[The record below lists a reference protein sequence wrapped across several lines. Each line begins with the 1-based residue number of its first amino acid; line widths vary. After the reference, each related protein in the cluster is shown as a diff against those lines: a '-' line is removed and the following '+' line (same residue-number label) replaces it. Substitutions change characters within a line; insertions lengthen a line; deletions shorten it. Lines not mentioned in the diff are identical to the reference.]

1 MAVVKRRVPSLAASG
16 NQTFT
21 DSLVGVQITDGSS
34 QLANTNFA
42 VDKIIPEKDS
52 KNFKTSPFSEFLT
65 LDNLKT
71 EEDVP
76 STQDGSIQK
85 DEKIKFK
92 GGKDDAGKSLYGS
105 LKQRLNVS
113 VSKIITKFP
122 ASILVD
128 SDSLVK
134 SSNYTA
140 SGITYNTGSTSTDFY
155 VQKSI
160 LYNPFDVVLVT
171 PSSNTTPATQNKIRN
186 FYSSYKKYVV
196 DYSGQTYN
204 VLNYT
209 EPDANNLIKLRVSGK
224 PFGTGSTINDN
235 FLIRPNDTINEEFFK
250 NLDDLEELLLN
261 RESNPKFTASFKV
274 PRDSFDQTTT
284 DIISVDVSW
293 PLSRDGWN
301 PQIIGTN
308 YEYYVSK
315 LSDLADEIDDYKSNL
330 IVRFLTSPQLFEFD
344 TEDRKAE
351 AVFQLY
357 GQSFDRVK
365 KYIDNIAFMRNVSY
379 DGLNNVPDILLKN
392 LSETLGLSTI
402 NLFDEKSLTDTLHTR
417 TDTQYSGVSIGKT
430 LIEAEYEFYR
440 RLLTNL
446 SQLYK
451 SKGTRQSLEFF
462 LKFLGAPN
470 QLIRINEFVYDV
482 KSKINLD
489 YNGDIYETIQGTKI
503 DTVITGTTAITGNT
517 FIYYSGGTTG
527 LTSGNTFNT
536 GSITG
541 STNLTLDEYPI
552 DEDGLPRKVTSLNSD
567 IYFQKGSG
575 WNNITLDHRSSN
587 VIDTD
592 LSSGSF
598 VDGVF
603 QLTGRTKT
611 IKTKPKDYTY
621 GEDYF
626 DSFRTLDGLDYGFE
640 LEKRIDHR
648 KVSVSDDET
657 LSKFILNRKNIE
669 VYLVPSQG
677 IEYDIYRQGRNLELT
692 FGDLNPQTTS
702 TFENFMSTVLSQIIY
717 NSDIIKFDKS
727 YISLQNVFYNYTT
740 NTGFTPYNF
749 TSVNEFINKMSP
761 YWVQVVE
768 QFVPATT
775 LWTGGNLIGNNI
787 FNRSKYT
794 YLRPRYGLP
803 NGNSRDG
810 LDYQCDYLAPATPT
824 PTPTITLTPTLT
836 RTSTPT
842 TTSTV
847 TPTIAPTSTITPT
860 ITPTSTLTPTVTPTN
875 TVTPT
880 LTPTIT
886 ITPTLTSTPTTTQSQ
901 TPTITSTTT
910 ETPTMTPSE
919 TPTMTPSETPTMT
932 PSETPTMTPSETPT
946 MTPSETPTMTPT
958 MTMTQTPS
966 MTMTSTPSPTPA
978 PSGCVT
984 LSQSTSYDQYDCTGT
999 LYQRETTTVTATLAS
1014 ISPITVIVRTYATR
1028 TDCLNQQFS
1037 VQYDTYINA
1046 GDLSGFTN
1054 ITTLIIVDCG
1064 GNGCTPETI
1073 AINSQE
1079 VLTANYTI
1087 CEP

>member
-1 MAVVKRRVPSLAASG
+1 MTIVKRRVPSLAASG
-16 NQTFT
+16 NQTFS

-34 QLANTNFA
+34 QLTNTNFA

-71 EEDVP
+71 EEDIP

-113 VSKIITKFP
+113 VGKIITKFP

-140 SGITYNTGSTSTDFY
+140 SGITYSAITTSTDFY

-160 LYNPFDVVLVT
+160 LYNPFDVILVT

-196 DYSGQTYN
+196 DYGGQTYDI
-204 VLNYT
+204 LSYT
-209 EPDANNLIKLRVSGK
+209 EPDVNNLIKLRVSGK
-224 PFGTGSTINDN
+224 PFTGSTLNDN

-284 DIISVDVSW
+284 DIISVDISW

-344 TEDRKAE
+344 TEERKAE
-351 AVFQLY
+351 SIFQLY

-365 KYIDNIAFMRNVSY
+365 KYIDNISFMRNVSY

-402 NLFDEKSLTDTLHTR
+402 NLFDEKSITDTLHTR
-417 TDTQYSGVSIGKT
+417 TNTQYSGVSIGKT

-446 SQLYK
+446 AYLYK

-489 YNGDIYETIQGTKI
+489 YAGDIYETIQGTKI
-503 DTVITGTTAITGNT
+503 DTVVTEFTSTVVTYNIVG
-517 FIYYSGGTTG
+517 GGTQT
-527 LTSGNTFNT
+527 GNTFNT

-587 VIDTD
+587 IIDNE
-592 LSSGSF
+592 LSI
-598 VDGVF
+598 
-603 QLTGRTKT
+603 LTGRTKT

-626 DSFRTLDGLDYGFE
+626 DSFRTLDGLDYGFQ
-640 LEKRIDHR
+640 LEKRIDNK
-648 KVSVSDDET
+648 KVSVSDNET
-657 LSKFILNRKNIE
+657 LSKFILNRKNVE
-669 VYLVPSQG
+669 VYLAPSQG
-677 IEYDIYRQGRNLELT
+677 IEYDVYRQGRNEELT
-692 FGDLNPQTTS
+692 FGNLTPQTGI
-702 TFENFMSTVLSQIIY
+702 TFENFIDTVLGQVIT
-717 NSDIIKFDKS
+717 NSNSAKFSKS
-727 YISLQNVFYNYTT
+727 YSGLTKVFYDYTT

-761 YWVQVVE
+761 YWIQVVE

-787 FNRSKYT
+787 FNRSKYD
-794 YLRPRYGLP
+794 YRKPRYGVP
-803 NGNSRDG
+803 VVNTTYNS
-810 LDYQCDYLAPATPT
+810 
-824 PTPTITLTPTLT
+824 
-836 RTSTPT
+836 
-842 TTSTV
+842 V
-847 TPTIAPTSTITPT
+847 TF
-860 ITPTSTLTPTVTPTN
+860 N
-875 TVTPT
+875 
-880 LTPTIT
+880 
-886 ITPTLTSTPTTTQSQ
+886 
-901 TPTITSTTT
+901 
-910 ETPTMTPSE
+910 
-919 TPTMTPSETPTMT
+919 
-932 PSETPTMTPSETPT
+932 
-946 MTPSETPTMTPT
+946 
-958 MTMTQTPS
+958 
-966 MTMTSTPSPTPA
+966 
-978 PSGCVT
+978 
-984 LSQSTSYDQYDCTGT
+984 
-999 LYQRETTTVTATLAS
+999 
-1014 ISPITVIVRTYATR
+1014 
-1028 TDCLNQQFS
+1028 
-1037 VQYDTYINA
+1037 
-1046 GDLSGFTN
+1046 
-1054 ITTLIIVDCG
+1054 
-1064 GNGCTPETI
+1064 
-1073 AINSQE
+1073 
-1079 VLTANYTI
+1079 
-1087 CEP
+1087 CEEIE

>member
-1 MAVVKRRVPSLAASG
+1 MATTVKRRVPSLAASG
-16 NQTFT
+16 NQTFS

-52 KNFKTSPFSEFLT
+52 KNFKTSPFSEFLC

-71 EEDVP
+71 EEDIP

-113 VSKIITKFP
+113 VGKIITKFP

-171 PSSNTTPATQNKIRN
+171 PSSNTTPATKNKIRN

-224 PFGTGSTINDN
+224 PFTASTINDN

-417 TDTQYSGVSIGKT
+417 TNTQYSGVSIGKT

-482 KSKINLD
+482 KSKINLN
-489 YNGDIYETIQGTKI
+489 YSGDTYETIQGTKI
-503 DTVITGTTAITGNT
+503 DTVVTGFTSTVFTGTTVGGDTLTGYT
-517 FIYYSGGTTG
+517 FATG
-527 LTSGNTFNT
+527 L
-536 GSITG
+536 ITG

-552 DEDGLPRKVTSLNSD
+552 DKDGLPRKVTSVNSD

-587 VIDTD
+587 IIDTD

-640 LEKRIDHR
+640 LEKRIDNK

-677 IEYDIYRQGRNLELT
+677 IEYDIYRQGRNEELT
-692 FGDLNPQTTS
+692 FGDLNPQTNS
-702 TFENFMSTVLSQIIY
+702 TFENFMGTALSQVIT
-717 NSDIIKFDKS
+717 NSNSVKFSKS
-727 YISLQNVFYNYTT
+727 YTALTKVFYEYSTK
-740 NTGFTPYNF
+740 TGNPPYNF
-749 TSVNEFINKMSP
+749 TSINEFINKMSP
-761 YWVQVVE
+761 YWIQVVE

-787 FNRSKYT
+787 FNRSKYD
-794 YLRPRYGLP
+794 YRKPRYGVP
-803 NGNSRDG
+803 
-810 LDYQCDYLAPATPT
+810 
-824 PTPTITLTPTLT
+824 
-836 RTSTPT
+836 
-842 TTSTV
+842 V
-847 TPTIAPTSTITPT
+847 
-860 ITPTSTLTPTVTPTN
+860 V
-875 TVTPT
+875 
-880 LTPTIT
+880 
-886 ITPTLTSTPTTTQSQ
+886 
-901 TPTITSTTT
+901 STTYD
-910 ETPTMTPSE
+910 S
-919 TPTMTPSETPTMT
+919 
-932 PSETPTMTPSETPT
+932 
-946 MTPSETPTMTPT
+946 
-958 MTMTQTPS
+958 
-966 MTMTSTPSPTPA
+966 
-978 PSGCVT
+978 VT
-984 LSQSTSYDQYDCTGT
+984 F
-999 LYQRETTTVTATLAS
+999 
-1014 ISPITVIVRTYATR
+1014 
-1028 TDCLNQQFS
+1028 N
-1037 VQYDTYINA
+1037 
-1046 GDLSGFTN
+1046 
-1054 ITTLIIVDCG
+1054 
-1064 GNGCTPETI
+1064 
-1073 AINSQE
+1073 
-1079 VLTANYTI
+1079 
-1087 CEP
+1087 CEEIE

>member
-1 MAVVKRRVPSLAASG
+1 MATTVKRRVPSLAASG

-113 VSKIITKFP
+113 VGKIITKFP

-171 PSSNTTPATQNKIRN
+171 PSSNTTPSTKNKIRN

-224 PFGTGSTINDN
+224 PFTASTINDN

-402 NLFDEKSLTDTLHTR
+402 NLFDEKSLSDTLHTR
-417 TDTQYSGVSIGKT
+417 TNTQYLGVSIGKT

-489 YNGDIYETIQGTKI
+489 YAGDIYETIQGTK
-503 DTVITGTTAITGNT
+503 TEYVITGYTGSAYT
-517 FIYYSGGTTG
+517 GGT
-527 LTSGNTFNT
+527 
-536 GSITG
+536 ITG
-541 STNLTLDEYPI
+541 STNLTRDEYPI
-552 DEDGLPRKVTSLNSD
+552 DEDGLPRKVTSVNSD

-587 VIDTD
+587 IIDNE
-592 LSSGSF
+592 LSI
-598 VDGVF
+598 
-603 QLTGRTKT
+603 LTGRTKT

-640 LEKRIDHR
+640 LEKRIDNR
-648 KVSVSDDET
+648 KVSVSDNET

-677 IEYDIYRQGRNLELT
+677 IEYDIYRQGRNEELT
-692 FGDLNPQTTS
+692 FGNLTPQTGS
-702 TFENFMSTVLSQIIY
+702 TFDNYIDTVLGQVIT
-717 NSDIIKFDKS
+717 NSNSAKFSKS
-727 YISLQNVFYNYTT
+727 YSGLTKVFYDYST

-749 TSVNEFINKMSP
+749 ASVNEFINKMSP
-761 YWVQVVE
+761 YWIQVVE

-787 FNRSKYT
+787 FNRSKYD
-794 YLRPRYGLP
+794 YRKPRYGVP
-803 NGNSRDG
+803 
-810 LDYQCDYLAPATPT
+810 
-824 PTPTITLTPTLT
+824 ITG
-836 RTSTPT
+836 
-842 TTSTV
+842 
-847 TPTIAPTSTITPT
+847 
-860 ITPTSTLTPTVTPTN
+860 
-875 TVTPT
+875 
-880 LTPTIT
+880 
-886 ITPTLTSTPTTTQSQ
+886 
-901 TPTITSTTT
+901 STTYD
-910 ETPTMTPSE
+910 S
-919 TPTMTPSETPTMT
+919 
-932 PSETPTMTPSETPT
+932 
-946 MTPSETPTMTPT
+946 
-958 MTMTQTPS
+958 
-966 MTMTSTPSPTPA
+966 
-978 PSGCVT
+978 VT
-984 LSQSTSYDQYDCTGT
+984 F
-999 LYQRETTTVTATLAS
+999 
-1014 ISPITVIVRTYATR
+1014 
-1028 TDCLNQQFS
+1028 N
-1037 VQYDTYINA
+1037 
-1046 GDLSGFTN
+1046 
-1054 ITTLIIVDCG
+1054 
-1064 GNGCTPETI
+1064 
-1073 AINSQE
+1073 
-1079 VLTANYTI
+1079 
-1087 CEP
+1087 CEEIE

>member
-1 MAVVKRRVPSLAASG
+1 MTVVKRRVPSLAASG
-16 NQTFT
+16 NQTFS

-92 GGKDDAGKSLYGS
+92 GGIDDAGKSLYGS

-113 VSKIITKFP
+113 VGKIITKFP

-134 SSNYTA
+134 SSDYTA
-140 SGITYNTGSTSTDFY
+140 SGITYSAITTSTDFY

-171 PSSNTTPATQNKIRN
+171 PSSNTTPATKNKIRN

-204 VLNYT
+204 ILSYT
-209 EPDANNLIKLRVSGK
+209 EPDANNLIKIRVSGK
-224 PFGTGSTINDN
+224 PFGINSTINDN

-351 AVFQLY
+351 SVFQLY

-392 LSETLGLSTI
+392 LSETLGLSTV
-402 NLFDEKSLTDTLHTR
+402 NLFNEKSLKDTIHTR

-446 SQLYK
+446 AYLYK

-489 YNGDIYETIQGTKI
+489 YTSDIYETIQGTKI
-503 DTVITGTTAITGNT
+503 DTEITGFTSTVVTYNIV
-517 FIYYSGGTTG
+517 GGSTQT
-527 LTSGNTFNT
+527 GNTFNT

-587 VIDTD
+587 IIDTD

-598 VDGVF
+598 VGGVF

-640 LEKRIDHR
+640 LEKRIDN
-648 KVSVSDDET
+648 KKASVSNDET

-677 IEYDIYRQGRNLELT
+677 IEYDIYRQGRNEELT
-692 FGDLNPQTTS
+692 FGNLTPQTGR
-702 TFENFMSTVLSQIIY
+702 TFENFIDTVLGQVIT
-717 NSDIIKFDKS
+717 NSNSAKFSKS
-727 YISLQNVFYNYTT
+727 YSGLTKVFYDYTTNT

-761 YWVQVVE
+761 YWIQVVE

-787 FNRSKYT
+787 FNRSKYD
-794 YLRPRYGLP
+794 YRKPRYGVP
-803 NGNSRDG
+803 
-810 LDYQCDYLAPATPT
+810 
-824 PTPTITLTPTLT
+824 
-836 RTSTPT
+836 
-842 TTSTV
+842 V
-847 TPTIAPTSTITPT
+847 
-860 ITPTSTLTPTVTPTN
+860 V
-875 TVTPT
+875 
-880 LTPTIT
+880 
-886 ITPTLTSTPTTTQSQ
+886 
-901 TPTITSTTT
+901 STTYD
-910 ETPTMTPSE
+910 S
-919 TPTMTPSETPTMT
+919 
-932 PSETPTMTPSETPT
+932 
-946 MTPSETPTMTPT
+946 
-958 MTMTQTPS
+958 
-966 MTMTSTPSPTPA
+966 
-978 PSGCVT
+978 VT
-984 LSQSTSYDQYDCTGT
+984 F
-999 LYQRETTTVTATLAS
+999 
-1014 ISPITVIVRTYATR
+1014 
-1028 TDCLNQQFS
+1028 N
-1037 VQYDTYINA
+1037 
-1046 GDLSGFTN
+1046 
-1054 ITTLIIVDCG
+1054 
-1064 GNGCTPETI
+1064 
-1073 AINSQE
+1073 
-1079 VLTANYTI
+1079 
-1087 CEP
+1087 CEEIE

>member
-1 MAVVKRRVPSLAASG
+1 MATTVKRRVPSLAASG
-16 NQTFT
+16 NQTFS

-71 EEDVP
+71 EEDIP

-113 VSKIITKFP
+113 VGKIITKFP

-171 PSSNTTPATQNKIRN
+171 PSSNTTPTTQNKIRN

-204 VLNYT
+204 ILSYT

-489 YNGDIYETIQGTKI
+489 YTNDIYETIQGTK
-503 DTVITGTTAITGNT
+503 TEYVITGYTGSAYT
-517 FIYYSGGTTG
+517 GGT
-527 LTSGNTFNT
+527 
-536 GSITG
+536 ITG
-541 STNLTLDEYPI
+541 STNLTRDEYPI
-552 DEDGLPRKVTSLNSD
+552 DEDGLPRKVTSVNSD

-587 VIDTD
+587 IIDNE
-592 LSSGSF
+592 LSI
-598 VDGVF
+598 
-603 QLTGRTKT
+603 LTGRTKT

-640 LEKRIDHR
+640 LEKRIDNR
-648 KVSVSDDET
+648 KVSVSDNET

-677 IEYDIYRQGRNLELT
+677 IEYDIYRQGRNEELT
-692 FGDLNPQTTS
+692 FGNLTPQTGN
-702 TFENFMSTVLSQIIY
+702 TFDNFMKTALSQVIT
-717 NSDIIKFDKS
+717 NSNSVKFSKS
-727 YISLQNVFYNYTT
+727 YSGLTKVFYDYTT

-749 TSVNEFINKMSP
+749 ASVNEFINKMSP
-761 YWVQVVE
+761 YWIQVVE

-787 FNRSKYT
+787 FNRSKYD
-794 YLRPRYGLP
+794 YRKPRYGVP
-803 NGNSRDG
+803 VVN
-810 LDYQCDYLAPATPT
+810 
-824 PTPTITLTPTLT
+824 
-836 RTSTPT
+836 T
-842 TTSTV
+842 TYDSV
-847 TPTIAPTSTITPT
+847 TF
-860 ITPTSTLTPTVTPTN
+860 N
-875 TVTPT
+875 
-880 LTPTIT
+880 
-886 ITPTLTSTPTTTQSQ
+886 
-901 TPTITSTTT
+901 
-910 ETPTMTPSE
+910 
-919 TPTMTPSETPTMT
+919 
-932 PSETPTMTPSETPT
+932 
-946 MTPSETPTMTPT
+946 
-958 MTMTQTPS
+958 
-966 MTMTSTPSPTPA
+966 
-978 PSGCVT
+978 
-984 LSQSTSYDQYDCTGT
+984 
-999 LYQRETTTVTATLAS
+999 
-1014 ISPITVIVRTYATR
+1014 
-1028 TDCLNQQFS
+1028 
-1037 VQYDTYINA
+1037 
-1046 GDLSGFTN
+1046 
-1054 ITTLIIVDCG
+1054 
-1064 GNGCTPETI
+1064 
-1073 AINSQE
+1073 
-1079 VLTANYTI
+1079 
-1087 CEP
+1087 CEEIE

>member
-52 KNFKTSPFSEFLT
+52 KNFKTSPFSEFLC

-113 VSKIITKFP
+113 VGKIITKFP

-196 DYSGQTYN
+196 DYGDQTYDI
-204 VLNYT
+204 LSYT
-209 EPDANNLIKLRVSGK
+209 EPDVNNLIKLRVSGK
-224 PFGTGSTINDN
+224 PFTGSTLNEN

-284 DIISVDVSW
+284 DIISIDVSW

-351 AVFQLY
+351 SVFQLY

-379 DGLNNVPDILLKN
+379 DGLNNIPDILLKN

-446 SQLYK
+446 CQLYK

-489 YNGDIYETIQGTKI
+489 YTNDIYETIQGTKI
-503 DTVITGTTAITGNT
+503 DTEITGFTSTVVTYNIV
-517 FIYYSGGTTG
+517 GGSTQT
-527 LTSGNTFNT
+527 GNTFNT

-552 DEDGLPRKVTSLNSD
+552 DEDGLPRKVTSVNSD

-587 VIDTD
+587 IIDNE
-592 LSSGSF
+592 LSI
-598 VDGVF
+598 
-603 QLTGRTKT
+603 LTGRTKT

-640 LEKRIDHR
+640 LEKRIDNR
-648 KVSVSDDET
+648 KVSVSDNET

-677 IEYDIYRQGRNLELT
+677 IEYDIYRQGRNEELT
-692 FGDLNPQTTS
+692 FGNLTPQTGS
-702 TFENFMSTVLSQIIY
+702 TFDNYIDTVLGQVIT
-717 NSDIIKFDKS
+717 NSNSAKFSKS
-727 YISLQNVFYNYTT
+727 YSGLTKVFYDYTTNT

-761 YWVQVVE
+761 YWIQVVE

-787 FNRSKYT
+787 FNRSKYD
-794 YLRPRYGLP
+794 YRKPRYGVP
-803 NGNSRDG
+803 VVN
-810 LDYQCDYLAPATPT
+810 
-824 PTPTITLTPTLT
+824 
-836 RTSTPT
+836 T
-842 TTSTV
+842 TYDSV
-847 TPTIAPTSTITPT
+847 TF
-860 ITPTSTLTPTVTPTN
+860 N
-875 TVTPT
+875 
-880 LTPTIT
+880 
-886 ITPTLTSTPTTTQSQ
+886 
-901 TPTITSTTT
+901 
-910 ETPTMTPSE
+910 
-919 TPTMTPSETPTMT
+919 
-932 PSETPTMTPSETPT
+932 
-946 MTPSETPTMTPT
+946 
-958 MTMTQTPS
+958 
-966 MTMTSTPSPTPA
+966 
-978 PSGCVT
+978 
-984 LSQSTSYDQYDCTGT
+984 
-999 LYQRETTTVTATLAS
+999 
-1014 ISPITVIVRTYATR
+1014 
-1028 TDCLNQQFS
+1028 
-1037 VQYDTYINA
+1037 
-1046 GDLSGFTN
+1046 
-1054 ITTLIIVDCG
+1054 
-1064 GNGCTPETI
+1064 
-1073 AINSQE
+1073 
-1079 VLTANYTI
+1079 
-1087 CEP
+1087 CEEIE

>member
-1 MAVVKRRVPSLAASG
+1 MTTVKRRVPSLAASG
-16 NQTFT
+16 NQTFS

-113 VSKIITKFP
+113 VGKIITKFP

-140 SGITYNTGSTSTDFY
+140 SGITYSAITTSTDFY

-196 DYSGQTYN
+196 DYGGQTYN

-224 PFGTGSTINDN
+224 PFTASTINDN

-379 DGLNNVPDILLKN
+379 DGLNNIPDILLKN

-402 NLFDEKSLTDTLHTR
+402 NLFDEKSLKDTLHTR

-489 YNGDIYETIQGTKI
+489 YTNDIYETIQGTKI
-503 DTVITGTTAITGNT
+503 DTEITGFTSTVVTYNIV
-517 FIYYSGGTTG
+517 GGSTQT
-527 LTSGNTFNT
+527 GNTFNT

-587 VIDTD
+587 IIDNE
-592 LSSGSF
+592 LSI
-598 VDGVF
+598 
-603 QLTGRTKT
+603 LTGRTKT

-640 LEKRIDHR
+640 LKKRIDNK
-648 KVSVSDDET
+648 KVSISDDET

-692 FGDLNPQTTS
+692 FGNLIPQTGS
-702 TFENFMSTVLSQIIY
+702 TFDNYIDTVLGQVIT
-717 NSDIIKFDKS
+717 NSNSTKFSKS
-727 YISLQNVFYNYTT
+727 YSGLTKVFYDYTTNT

-761 YWVQVVE
+761 YWIQVVE

-787 FNRSKYT
+787 FNRSKYN
-794 YLRPRYGLP
+794 YRKPRYGV
-803 NGNSRDG
+803 
-810 LDYQCDYLAPATPT
+810 Y
-824 PTPTITLTPTLT
+824 
-836 RTSTPT
+836 
-842 TTSTV
+842 
-847 TPTIAPTSTITPT
+847 
-860 ITPTSTLTPTVTPTN
+860 
-875 TVTPT
+875 
-880 LTPTIT
+880 
-886 ITPTLTSTPTTTQSQ
+886 
-901 TPTITSTTT
+901 STT
-910 ETPTMTPSE
+910 PH
-919 TPTMTPSETPTMT
+919 
-932 PSETPTMTPSETPT
+932 
-946 MTPSETPTMTPT
+946 
-958 MTMTQTPS
+958 
-966 MTMTSTPSPTPA
+966 
-978 PSGCVT
+978 SG
-984 LSQSTSYDQYDCTGT
+984 
-999 LYQRETTTVTATLAS
+999 
-1014 ISPITVIVRTYATR
+1014 
-1028 TDCLNQQFS
+1028 
-1037 VQYDTYINA
+1037 DTIN
-1046 GDLSGFTN
+1046 
-1054 ITTLIIVDCG
+1054 
-1064 GNGCTPETI
+1064 
-1073 AINSQE
+1073 
-1079 VLTANYTI
+1079 
-1087 CEP
+1087 CEEIE

>member
-1 MAVVKRRVPSLAASG
+1 MATTVKRRVPSLAASG
-16 NQTFT
+16 NQTFS

-71 EEDVP
+71 EEDIP

-113 VSKIITKFP
+113 VGKIITKFP

-171 PSSNTTPATQNKIRN
+171 PSSNTTPATKNKIRN

-402 NLFDEKSLTDTLHTR
+402 NLFDEKSLSDTLHTR
-417 TDTQYSGVSIGKT
+417 TNTQYSGVSIGKT

-489 YNGDIYETIQGTKI
+489 YAGDIYETIQGTK
-503 DTVITGTTAITGNT
+503 TEYVITGYTGSAYT
-517 FIYYSGGTTG
+517 GGT
-527 LTSGNTFNT
+527 
-536 GSITG
+536 ITG
-541 STNLTLDEYPI
+541 STNLTRDEYPI
-552 DEDGLPRKVTSLNSD
+552 DEDGLPRKVTSVNSD

-587 VIDTD
+587 IIDNE
-592 LSSGSF
+592 LSI
-598 VDGVF
+598 
-603 QLTGRTKT
+603 LTGRTKT

-640 LEKRIDHR
+640 LEKRIDNR
-648 KVSVSDDET
+648 KVSVSDNET

-677 IEYDIYRQGRNLELT
+677 IEYDIYRQGRNEELT
-692 FGDLNPQTTS
+692 FGNLTPQTGS
-702 TFENFMSTVLSQIIY
+702 TFDNYIDTVLGQVIT
-717 NSDIIKFDKS
+717 NSNSAKFSKS
-727 YISLQNVFYNYTT
+727 YSGLTKVFYDYST

-749 TSVNEFINKMSP
+749 ASVNEFINKMSP
-761 YWVQVVE
+761 YWIQVVE

-787 FNRSKYT
+787 FNRTKYD
-794 YLRPRYGLP
+794 YRKPRYGVP
-803 NGNSRDG
+803 VVN
-810 LDYQCDYLAPATPT
+810 
-824 PTPTITLTPTLT
+824 
-836 RTSTPT
+836 T
-842 TTSTV
+842 TYDSV
-847 TPTIAPTSTITPT
+847 TF
-860 ITPTSTLTPTVTPTN
+860 N
-875 TVTPT
+875 
-880 LTPTIT
+880 
-886 ITPTLTSTPTTTQSQ
+886 
-901 TPTITSTTT
+901 
-910 ETPTMTPSE
+910 
-919 TPTMTPSETPTMT
+919 
-932 PSETPTMTPSETPT
+932 
-946 MTPSETPTMTPT
+946 
-958 MTMTQTPS
+958 
-966 MTMTSTPSPTPA
+966 
-978 PSGCVT
+978 
-984 LSQSTSYDQYDCTGT
+984 
-999 LYQRETTTVTATLAS
+999 
-1014 ISPITVIVRTYATR
+1014 
-1028 TDCLNQQFS
+1028 
-1037 VQYDTYINA
+1037 
-1046 GDLSGFTN
+1046 
-1054 ITTLIIVDCG
+1054 
-1064 GNGCTPETI
+1064 
-1073 AINSQE
+1073 
-1079 VLTANYTI
+1079 
-1087 CEP
+1087 CEEIE

>member
-1 MAVVKRRVPSLAASG
+1 MATTVKRRVPSLAASG
-16 NQTFT
+16 NQTFS

-71 EEDVP
+71 EEDIP

-113 VSKIITKFP
+113 VGKIITKFP

-140 SGITYNTGSTSTDFY
+140 LGITYNTGSTSTDFY

-209 EPDANNLIKLRVSGK
+209 EPDVNNLIKLRVSGK
-224 PFGTGSTINDN
+224 PFGTNSTINDN

-489 YNGDIYETIQGTKI
+489 YAGDIYETIQGTK
-503 DTVITGTTAITGNT
+503 TEYVITGYTGSAYT
-517 FIYYSGGTTG
+517 GGT
-527 LTSGNTFNT
+527 
-536 GSITG
+536 ITG
-541 STNLTLDEYPI
+541 STNLTRDEYPI
-552 DEDGLPRKVTSLNSD
+552 DEDGLPRKVTSVNSD

-587 VIDTD
+587 IIDTD

-640 LEKRIDHR
+640 LEKRIDN
-648 KVSVSDDET
+648 KKISVSVDET

-677 IEYDIYRQGRNLELT
+677 IEYDIYRQGRNEELT
-692 FGDLNPQTTS
+692 FGNLTPQTGS
-702 TFENFMSTVLSQIIY
+702 TFENFIDTVLGQVIT
-717 NSDIIKFDKS
+717 NSNSVKFSKS
-727 YISLQNVFYNYTT
+727 YTALTKVFYDYST

-749 TSVNEFINKMSP
+749 VSVNEFINKMSP
-761 YWVQVVE
+761 YWIQVVE

-787 FNRSKYT
+787 FNRSKYD
-794 YLRPRYGLP
+794 YRKPRYGISYT
-803 NGNSRDG
+803 GN
-810 LDYQCDYLAPATPT
+810 
-824 PTPTITLTPTLT
+824 
-836 RTSTPT
+836 T
-842 TTSTV
+842 TY
-847 TPTIAPTSTITPT
+847 
-860 ITPTSTLTPTVTPTN
+860 
-875 TVTPT
+875 
-880 LTPTIT
+880 
-886 ITPTLTSTPTTTQSQ
+886 
-901 TPTITSTTT
+901 
-910 ETPTMTPSE
+910 E
-919 TPTMTPSETPTMT
+919 
-932 PSETPTMTPSETPT
+932 
-946 MTPSETPTMTPT
+946 
-958 MTMTQTPS
+958 
-966 MTMTSTPSPTPA
+966 
-978 PSGCVT
+978 SG
-984 LSQSTSYDQYDCTGT
+984 
-999 LYQRETTTVTATLAS
+999 
-1014 ISPITVIVRTYATR
+1014 TY
-1028 TDCLNQQFS
+1028 N
-1037 VQYDTYINA
+1037 
-1046 GDLSGFTN
+1046 
-1054 ITTLIIVDCG
+1054 
-1064 GNGCTPETI
+1064 
-1073 AINSQE
+1073 
-1079 VLTANYTI
+1079 
-1087 CEP
+1087 CEEIE

>member
-1 MAVVKRRVPSLAASG
+1 MTIVKRRVPSLAASG

-92 GGKDDAGKSLYGS
+92 GGIDDAGKSLYGS

-113 VSKIITKFP
+113 VGKIITKFP

-171 PSSNTTPATQNKIRN
+171 PSSNTTPATKNKIRN

-196 DYSGQTYN
+196 DYSGQTYD

-209 EPDANNLIKLRVSGK
+209 EPDANNLIKIRVSGK
-224 PFGTGSTINDN
+224 PFTASTINDN

-392 LSETLGLSTI
+392 LSETLGLSTV
-402 NLFDEKSLTDTLHTR
+402 NLFNEKSLKDTLHTR

-446 SQLYK
+446 AYLYK

-482 KSKINLD
+482 KSKINLN
-489 YNGDIYETIQGTKI
+489 YSGDTYETVQGTKI
-503 DTVITGTTAITGNT
+503 DTVITGKTYTGAT
-517 FIYYSGGTTG
+517 FTNIAGGTQTG
-527 LTSGNTFNT
+527 YIFNT

-552 DEDGLPRKVTSLNSD
+552 DENGLPRKVTSLNSD

-587 VIDTD
+587 IIDTD

-598 VDGVF
+598 VGGVF

-640 LEKRIDHR
+640 LEKRIDNE
-648 KVSVSDDET
+648 KVSVSDNET

-677 IEYDIYRQGRNLELT
+677 IEYDIYRQGRNLELS
-692 FGDLNPQTTS
+692 FGDLNPQTNS
-702 TFENFMSTVLSQIIY
+702 TFENFMSTVLSQVIY
-717 NSDIIKFDKS
+717 NSDVTKFDKS
-727 YISLQNVFYNYTT
+727 YISLQNVFYSYTT
-740 NTGFTPYNF
+740 NTLFTPYNF

-761 YWVQVVE
+761 YWIQVVE

-787 FNRSKYT
+787 FNRSKYD
-794 YLRPRYGLP
+794 YRKPRYGISYTGNTTYE
-803 NGNSRDG
+803 NG
-810 LDYQCDYLAPATPT
+810 
-824 PTPTITLTPTLT
+824 
-836 RTSTPT
+836 
-842 TTSTV
+842 
-847 TPTIAPTSTITPT
+847 
-860 ITPTSTLTPTVTPTN
+860 
-875 TVTPT
+875 
-880 LTPTIT
+880 
-886 ITPTLTSTPTTTQSQ
+886 
-901 TPTITSTTT
+901 
-910 ETPTMTPSE
+910 
-919 TPTMTPSETPTMT
+919 
-932 PSETPTMTPSETPT
+932 
-946 MTPSETPTMTPT
+946 
-958 MTMTQTPS
+958 
-966 MTMTSTPSPTPA
+966 
-978 PSGCVT
+978 
-984 LSQSTSYDQYDCTGT
+984 
-999 LYQRETTTVTATLAS
+999 
-1014 ISPITVIVRTYATR
+1014 TY
-1028 TDCLNQQFS
+1028 N
-1037 VQYDTYINA
+1037 
-1046 GDLSGFTN
+1046 
-1054 ITTLIIVDCG
+1054 
-1064 GNGCTPETI
+1064 
-1073 AINSQE
+1073 
-1079 VLTANYTI
+1079 
-1087 CEP
+1087 CEEIE

>member
-1 MAVVKRRVPSLAASG
+1 MATVKRRVPSLAASG
-16 NQTFT
+16 NQTFS

-92 GGKDDAGKSLYGS
+92 GGIDDAGKSLYGS

-113 VSKIITKFP
+113 VGKIITKFP

-140 SGITYNTGSTSTDFY
+140 LGITYNTGSTSTDFY

-196 DYSGQTYN
+196 DYSGQTYDIIS
-204 VLNYT
+204 YT
-209 EPDANNLIKLRVSGK
+209 EPDANNLLKIRVSGK

-351 AVFQLY
+351 SVFQLY

-392 LSETLGLSTI
+392 LSETLGLSTV
-402 NLFDEKSLTDTLHTR
+402 NLFNEKSLKDTIHTR

-446 SQLYK
+446 AYLYK

-489 YNGDIYETIQGTKI
+489 YVSDIYETIQGTKI
-503 DTVITGTTAITGNT
+503 DTEITGFTSTVVTYNIV
-517 FIYYSGGTTG
+517 GGSTQT
-527 LTSGNTFNT
+527 GNTFNT
-536 GSITG
+536 GLITG

-587 VIDTD
+587 IIDNE
-592 LSSGSF
+592 LSI
-598 VDGVF
+598 
-603 QLTGRTKT
+603 LTGRTKT

-640 LEKRIDHR
+640 LEKRIDNK
-648 KVSVSDDET
+648 KVSVSNDET

-677 IEYDIYRQGRNLELT
+677 IEYDIYRQGRNEELT
-692 FGDLNPQTTS
+692 FGNLTPQTGR
-702 TFENFMSTVLSQIIY
+702 TFENFIDTVLGQVIT
-717 NSDIIKFDKS
+717 NSNSVKFSKS
-727 YISLQNVFYNYTT
+727 YTALTKVFYEYST

-761 YWVQVVE
+761 YWIQVVE

-787 FNRSKYT
+787 FNRSKYD
-794 YLRPRYGLP
+794 YRKPRYGISYT
-803 NGNSRDG
+803 GN
-810 LDYQCDYLAPATPT
+810 
-824 PTPTITLTPTLT
+824 
-836 RTSTPT
+836 T
-842 TTSTV
+842 TY
-847 TPTIAPTSTITPT
+847 
-860 ITPTSTLTPTVTPTN
+860 
-875 TVTPT
+875 
-880 LTPTIT
+880 
-886 ITPTLTSTPTTTQSQ
+886 
-901 TPTITSTTT
+901 
-910 ETPTMTPSE
+910 E
-919 TPTMTPSETPTMT
+919 
-932 PSETPTMTPSETPT
+932 
-946 MTPSETPTMTPT
+946 
-958 MTMTQTPS
+958 
-966 MTMTSTPSPTPA
+966 
-978 PSGCVT
+978 SG
-984 LSQSTSYDQYDCTGT
+984 
-999 LYQRETTTVTATLAS
+999 
-1014 ISPITVIVRTYATR
+1014 TY
-1028 TDCLNQQFS
+1028 N
-1037 VQYDTYINA
+1037 
-1046 GDLSGFTN
+1046 
-1054 ITTLIIVDCG
+1054 
-1064 GNGCTPETI
+1064 
-1073 AINSQE
+1073 
-1079 VLTANYTI
+1079 
-1087 CEP
+1087 CEEIE

>member
-1 MAVVKRRVPSLAASG
+1 MTIVKRRVPSLAASG

-92 GGKDDAGKSLYGS
+92 GGIDDAGKSLYGS

-113 VSKIITKFP
+113 VGKIITKFP

-134 SSNYTA
+134 SSDYTA

-171 PSSNTTPATQNKIRN
+171 PSSNTTPVTKNKIRN

-196 DYSGQTYN
+196 DYSGQTYD

-209 EPDANNLIKLRVSGK
+209 EPDTNNLIKLRVSGK
-224 PFGTGSTINDN
+224 PFGTGLTINDN

-351 AVFQLY
+351 SVFQLY

-392 LSETLGLSTI
+392 LSETLGLSTV
-402 NLFDEKSLTDTLHTR
+402 NLFNEKSLKDTIHTR

-430 LIEAEYEFYR
+430 LIEAEHEFYR

-446 SQLYK
+446 AYLYK

-482 KSKINLD
+482 KSKINLN
-489 YNGDIYETIQGTKI
+489 YASDIYETIQGTK
-503 DTVITGTTAITGNT
+503 TEFVITGYTGSAFT
-517 FIYYSGGTTG
+517 GGT
-527 LTSGNTFNT
+527 
-536 GSITG
+536 ITG

-552 DEDGLPRKVTSLNSD
+552 DENGLPRKVTSLNSD

-587 VIDTD
+587 IIDTD

-640 LEKRIDHR
+640 LEKRIDNK
-648 KVSVSDDET
+648 KVSVSDNET

-677 IEYDIYRQGRNLELT
+677 IEYDIYRQGRNEELT
-692 FGDLNPQTTS
+692 FGNLAPQTTL
-702 TFENFMSTVLSQIIY
+702 TFENFMGTALSQVIT
-717 NSDIIKFDKS
+717 NSNSVKFSKS
-727 YISLQNVFYNYTT
+727 YTELTKVFYEYST

-749 TSVNEFINKMSP
+749 TSINEFINKMSP
-761 YWVQVVE
+761 YWIQVVE

-787 FNRSKYT
+787 FNRSKYD
-794 YLRPRYGLP
+794 YRKPRYGISYT
-803 NGNSRDG
+803 GN
-810 LDYQCDYLAPATPT
+810 
-824 PTPTITLTPTLT
+824 
-836 RTSTPT
+836 T
-842 TTSTV
+842 TY
-847 TPTIAPTSTITPT
+847 
-860 ITPTSTLTPTVTPTN
+860 
-875 TVTPT
+875 
-880 LTPTIT
+880 
-886 ITPTLTSTPTTTQSQ
+886 
-901 TPTITSTTT
+901 
-910 ETPTMTPSE
+910 E
-919 TPTMTPSETPTMT
+919 
-932 PSETPTMTPSETPT
+932 
-946 MTPSETPTMTPT
+946 
-958 MTMTQTPS
+958 
-966 MTMTSTPSPTPA
+966 
-978 PSGCVT
+978 SG
-984 LSQSTSYDQYDCTGT
+984 
-999 LYQRETTTVTATLAS
+999 
-1014 ISPITVIVRTYATR
+1014 TY
-1028 TDCLNQQFS
+1028 N
-1037 VQYDTYINA
+1037 
-1046 GDLSGFTN
+1046 
-1054 ITTLIIVDCG
+1054 
-1064 GNGCTPETI
+1064 
-1073 AINSQE
+1073 
-1079 VLTANYTI
+1079 
-1087 CEP
+1087 CEEIE

>member
-52 KNFKTSPFSEFLT
+52 KNFKTSPFSEFLC

-113 VSKIITKFP
+113 VGKIITKFP

-224 PFGTGSTINDN
+224 PFGTGLTINDN

-344 TEDRKAE
+344 TEDQKAE

-489 YNGDIYETIQGTKI
+489 YAGDIYETIQGTKI
-503 DTVITGTTAITGNT
+503 DTVITGKTYTGAT
-517 FIYYSGGTTG
+517 FTNIAGGEQTG
-527 LTSGNTFNT
+527 YIFNI

-552 DEDGLPRKVTSLNSD
+552 DEDGLPRKVTSVNSD

-587 VIDTD
+587 IIDNE
-592 LSSGSF
+592 LSI
-598 VDGVF
+598 
-603 QLTGRTKT
+603 LTGRTKT

-640 LEKRIDHR
+640 LEKRIDNR
-648 KVSVSDDET
+648 KVSVSDNET

-677 IEYDIYRQGRNLELT
+677 IEYDIYRQGRNEELT
-692 FGDLNPQTTS
+692 FGNLTPQTGR
-702 TFENFMSTVLSQIIY
+702 TFENFIDTVLGQVIT
-717 NSDIIKFDKS
+717 NSNSTKFSKS
-727 YISLQNVFYNYTT
+727 YSGLTKVFYDYTTNT

-761 YWVQVVE
+761 YWIQVVE

-787 FNRSKYT
+787 FNRTKYD
-794 YLRPRYGLP
+794 YRKPRYGVP
-803 NGNSRDG
+803 VVN
-810 LDYQCDYLAPATPT
+810 
-824 PTPTITLTPTLT
+824 
-836 RTSTPT
+836 T
-842 TTSTV
+842 TYDSV
-847 TPTIAPTSTITPT
+847 TF
-860 ITPTSTLTPTVTPTN
+860 N
-875 TVTPT
+875 
-880 LTPTIT
+880 
-886 ITPTLTSTPTTTQSQ
+886 
-901 TPTITSTTT
+901 
-910 ETPTMTPSE
+910 
-919 TPTMTPSETPTMT
+919 
-932 PSETPTMTPSETPT
+932 
-946 MTPSETPTMTPT
+946 
-958 MTMTQTPS
+958 
-966 MTMTSTPSPTPA
+966 
-978 PSGCVT
+978 
-984 LSQSTSYDQYDCTGT
+984 
-999 LYQRETTTVTATLAS
+999 
-1014 ISPITVIVRTYATR
+1014 
-1028 TDCLNQQFS
+1028 
-1037 VQYDTYINA
+1037 
-1046 GDLSGFTN
+1046 
-1054 ITTLIIVDCG
+1054 
-1064 GNGCTPETI
+1064 
-1073 AINSQE
+1073 
-1079 VLTANYTI
+1079 
-1087 CEP
+1087 CEEIE

>member
-1 MAVVKRRVPSLAASG
+1 MTTVKRRVPSLAASG
-16 NQTFT
+16 NQTFS

-113 VSKIITKFP
+113 VGKIITKFP

-140 SGITYNTGSTSTDFY
+140 SGITYSAITTSTDFY

-196 DYSGQTYN
+196 DYGGQTYDI
-204 VLNYT
+204 LSYT
-209 EPDANNLIKLRVSGK
+209 EPDVNNLIKLRVSGK
-224 PFGTGSTINDN
+224 PFTGSTLNEN

-274 PRDSFDQTTT
+274 PRDSFDQTST

-344 TEDRKAE
+344 TEDQKAE

-379 DGLNNVPDILLKN
+379 DGLNNIPDILLKN

-402 NLFDEKSLTDTLHTR
+402 NLFDEKSLKDTLHTR

-489 YNGDIYETIQGTKI
+489 YTNDIYETIQGTKI
-503 DTVITGTTAITGNT
+503 DTEITGFTSTVVTYNIV
-517 FIYYSGGTTG
+517 GGSTQT
-527 LTSGNTFNT
+527 GNTFNT

-587 VIDTD
+587 IIDNE
-592 LSSGSF
+592 LSI
-598 VDGVF
+598 
-603 QLTGRTKT
+603 LTGRTKT

-640 LEKRIDHR
+640 LKKRIDNK
-648 KVSVSDDET
+648 KVSISDDET

-692 FGDLNPQTTS
+692 FGNLIPQTGS
-702 TFENFMSTVLSQIIY
+702 TFDNYIDTVLGQVIT
-717 NSDIIKFDKS
+717 NSNSTKFSKS
-727 YISLQNVFYNYTT
+727 YSGLTKVFYDYTTNT

-761 YWVQVVE
+761 YWIQVVE

-787 FNRSKYT
+787 FNRSKYD
-794 YLRPRYGLP
+794 YRKPRYGVP
-803 NGNSRDG
+803 VVN
-810 LDYQCDYLAPATPT
+810 
-824 PTPTITLTPTLT
+824 
-836 RTSTPT
+836 T
-842 TTSTV
+842 TYDSV
-847 TPTIAPTSTITPT
+847 TF
-860 ITPTSTLTPTVTPTN
+860 N
-875 TVTPT
+875 
-880 LTPTIT
+880 
-886 ITPTLTSTPTTTQSQ
+886 
-901 TPTITSTTT
+901 
-910 ETPTMTPSE
+910 
-919 TPTMTPSETPTMT
+919 
-932 PSETPTMTPSETPT
+932 
-946 MTPSETPTMTPT
+946 
-958 MTMTQTPS
+958 
-966 MTMTSTPSPTPA
+966 
-978 PSGCVT
+978 
-984 LSQSTSYDQYDCTGT
+984 
-999 LYQRETTTVTATLAS
+999 
-1014 ISPITVIVRTYATR
+1014 
-1028 TDCLNQQFS
+1028 
-1037 VQYDTYINA
+1037 
-1046 GDLSGFTN
+1046 
-1054 ITTLIIVDCG
+1054 
-1064 GNGCTPETI
+1064 
-1073 AINSQE
+1073 
-1079 VLTANYTI
+1079 
-1087 CEP
+1087 CEEIE

>member
-1 MAVVKRRVPSLAASG
+1 MTIVKRRVPSLAASG
-16 NQTFT
+16 NQTFS

-92 GGKDDAGKSLYGS
+92 GGIDDAAKSLYGS

-113 VSKIITKFP
+113 IGKIITKFP

-171 PSSNTTPATQNKIRN
+171 PSSNTTPVTKNKIRN
-186 FYSSYKKYVV
+186 FYSSYKKYVI
-196 DYSGQTYN
+196 DYSGQTYD

-209 EPDANNLIKLRVSGK
+209 EPDANNLIKIRVSGK
-224 PFGTGSTINDN
+224 PFTASTINDN

-308 YEYYVSK
+308 YEYYVSR

-351 AVFQLY
+351 SVFQLY
-357 GQSFDRVK
+357 GQSFDKVK

-392 LSETLGLSTI
+392 LSETLGLSTV
-402 NLFDEKSLTDTLHTR
+402 NLFNEKSLKDTIHTR

-446 SQLYK
+446 AYLYK

-482 KSKINLD
+482 KSKINLN
-489 YNGDIYETIQGTKI
+489 YSGDTYETVQGTKI
-503 DTVITGTTAITGNT
+503 DTEVTGFTSTVVTYNIVGGSTQTGNT
-517 FIYYSGGTTG
+517 YNTG
-527 LTSGNTFNT
+527 L
-536 GSITG
+536 ITG

-552 DEDGLPRKVTSLNSD
+552 DENGLPRKVTSLNSD

-587 VIDTD
+587 IIDNE
-592 LSSGSF
+592 LSI
-598 VDGVF
+598 
-603 QLTGRTKT
+603 LTGRTKT

-640 LEKRIDHR
+640 LEKRIDNK
-648 KVSVSDDET
+648 KVSVSNDET

-677 IEYDIYRQGRNLELT
+677 IEYDVYRQGRNEELT
-692 FGDLNPQTTS
+692 FGNLTPQTGR
-702 TFENFMSTVLSQIIY
+702 TFENFIDTVLGQVIT
-717 NSDIIKFDKS
+717 NSNSVKFSKS
-727 YISLQNVFYNYTT
+727 YTALTKVFYEYST

-761 YWVQVVE
+761 YWIQVVE

-787 FNRSKYT
+787 FNRSKYD
-794 YLRPRYGLP
+794 YRKPRYGISYT
-803 NGNSRDG
+803 GN
-810 LDYQCDYLAPATPT
+810 
-824 PTPTITLTPTLT
+824 
-836 RTSTPT
+836 T
-842 TTSTV
+842 TY
-847 TPTIAPTSTITPT
+847 
-860 ITPTSTLTPTVTPTN
+860 
-875 TVTPT
+875 
-880 LTPTIT
+880 
-886 ITPTLTSTPTTTQSQ
+886 
-901 TPTITSTTT
+901 
-910 ETPTMTPSE
+910 E
-919 TPTMTPSETPTMT
+919 
-932 PSETPTMTPSETPT
+932 
-946 MTPSETPTMTPT
+946 
-958 MTMTQTPS
+958 
-966 MTMTSTPSPTPA
+966 
-978 PSGCVT
+978 SG
-984 LSQSTSYDQYDCTGT
+984 
-999 LYQRETTTVTATLAS
+999 
-1014 ISPITVIVRTYATR
+1014 TY
-1028 TDCLNQQFS
+1028 N
-1037 VQYDTYINA
+1037 
-1046 GDLSGFTN
+1046 
-1054 ITTLIIVDCG
+1054 
-1064 GNGCTPETI
+1064 
-1073 AINSQE
+1073 
-1079 VLTANYTI
+1079 
-1087 CEP
+1087 CEEIE

>member
-1 MAVVKRRVPSLAASG
+1 MATTVKRRVPSLAASG
-16 NQTFT
+16 NQTFS

-71 EEDVP
+71 EEDIP

-113 VSKIITKFP
+113 VGKIITKFP

-171 PSSNTTPATQNKIRN
+171 PSSNTTPATKNKIRN

-417 TDTQYSGVSIGKT
+417 TNTQYSGVSIGKT

-489 YNGDIYETIQGTKI
+489 YAGDIYETIQGTK
-503 DTVITGTTAITGNT
+503 TEYVITGYTGSAYT
-517 FIYYSGGTTG
+517 GGT
-527 LTSGNTFNT
+527 
-536 GSITG
+536 ITG
-541 STNLTLDEYPI
+541 STNLTRDEYPI
-552 DEDGLPRKVTSLNSD
+552 DEDGLPRKVTSVNSD

-587 VIDTD
+587 IIDNE
-592 LSSGSF
+592 LSI
-598 VDGVF
+598 
-603 QLTGRTKT
+603 LTGRTKT

-640 LEKRIDHR
+640 LEKRIDNR
-648 KVSVSDDET
+648 KVSVSDNET

-677 IEYDIYRQGRNLELT
+677 IEYDIYRQGRNEELT
-692 FGDLNPQTTS
+692 FGNLTPQTGS
-702 TFENFMSTVLSQIIY
+702 TFDNYIDTVLGQVIT
-717 NSDIIKFDKS
+717 NSNSAKFSKS
-727 YISLQNVFYNYTT
+727 YSGLTKVFYDYST

-749 TSVNEFINKMSP
+749 ASVNEFINKMSP
-761 YWVQVVE
+761 YWIQVVE

-787 FNRSKYT
+787 FNRSKYD
-794 YLRPRYGLP
+794 YRKPRYGVP
-803 NGNSRDG
+803 
-810 LDYQCDYLAPATPT
+810 
-824 PTPTITLTPTLT
+824 ITG
-836 RTSTPT
+836 
-842 TTSTV
+842 
-847 TPTIAPTSTITPT
+847 
-860 ITPTSTLTPTVTPTN
+860 
-875 TVTPT
+875 
-880 LTPTIT
+880 
-886 ITPTLTSTPTTTQSQ
+886 
-901 TPTITSTTT
+901 STTYD
-910 ETPTMTPSE
+910 S
-919 TPTMTPSETPTMT
+919 
-932 PSETPTMTPSETPT
+932 
-946 MTPSETPTMTPT
+946 
-958 MTMTQTPS
+958 
-966 MTMTSTPSPTPA
+966 
-978 PSGCVT
+978 VT
-984 LSQSTSYDQYDCTGT
+984 F
-999 LYQRETTTVTATLAS
+999 
-1014 ISPITVIVRTYATR
+1014 
-1028 TDCLNQQFS
+1028 N
-1037 VQYDTYINA
+1037 
-1046 GDLSGFTN
+1046 
-1054 ITTLIIVDCG
+1054 
-1064 GNGCTPETI
+1064 
-1073 AINSQE
+1073 
-1079 VLTANYTI
+1079 
-1087 CEP
+1087 CEEIE